1 MIGGRNMYDF
11 LKPYSQ
17 DNPEKFNEEFI
28 YMKRDDKVLDY
39 MVDICKALE
48 VIDGVKF
55 LGAKLITDESQLKTR
70 GKEGE
75 KWIGLEESRLDTIDI
90 KFRVTGDKEGEDEII
105 ERSILFPKLINDFYY
120 VLGGNKSYPIY
131 QIIDLATYKT
141 PKSLTLKTLLMPIV
155 LRTYEET
162 ITDYNENEYTE
173 NIFILDLF
181 KNKVNVLHYYFA
193 KFGLE
198 ETIKMFGFTD
208 HEIGIAGAD
217 EIDFDD
223 NEEYILFKVSKHVVV
238 YVANEVMEKSFNRR
252 FVLMIVNMLNSRCT
266 MDRVISREYW
276 EKKLGMIFT
285 KNPNSQADK
294 AKKIIISFERILD
307 DRTRKILRIDDKYK
321 KNIYSIIEWM
331 MTHYDTLITKDN
343 MDLANKRI
351 RVNEYLLH
359 PLLIKF
365 STITYRLLNKPQ
377 VTFNQKKQ
385 LFSTLGPGFVIK
397 KLKQNELLRYNNS
410 VNGIDLFT
418 SGLKFSQRGPQSMS
432 EGGKSISIRY
442 RGLHPSYVG
451 RIGLT
456 TSSSGDPGMTGTFSP
471 FIQTEGFYF
480 TKPDDEFLEE
490 ATNEKDTV

>member
-1 MIGGRNMYDF
+1 MYNF
-11 LKPYSQ
+11 LKQYGEN
-17 DNPEKFNEEFI
+17 NPEKFNEEFI
-28 YMKRDDKVLDY
+28 YMKRNDNVLEY
-39 MVDICKALE
+39 MKDICKALE

-55 LGAKLITDESQLKTR
+55 LGAELETDESKLNTR

-75 KWIGLEESRLDTIDI
+75 KWISLEESRLDNITIRFSI
-90 KFRVTGDKEGEDEII
+90 KDDDGNDELI

-120 VLGGNKSYPIY
+120 VLDGNKSYPIY

-155 LRTYEET
+155 LRTHEVTLE
-162 ITDYNENEYTE
+162 DVNGNEYTD
-173 NIFILDLF
+173 NLFIIDLF
-181 KNKVNVLHYYFA
+181 KNKINVLHYYFA
-193 KFGLE
+193 KFGFDKTVE
-198 ETIKMFGFTD
+198 MFGYDD
-208 HEIGIAGAD
+208 HSVGIVDAND
-217 EIDFDD
+217 IDFDD
-223 NEEYILFKVSKHVVV
+223 SDNEDYIFFKINKNLAV
-238 YVANEVMEKSFNRR
+238 YARDEVMEDSFGKR
-252 FVLMIVNMLNSRCT
+252 FVMMICEMMNLRSTVAKI
-266 MDRVISREYW
+266 VVREQW

-285 KNPNSQADK
+285 KNPNSQIDK

-307 DRTRKILRIDDKYK
+307 DRTKKILRIDDSHKES
-321 KNIYSIIEWM
+321 IYTIIRWM
-331 MTHYDTLITKDN
+331 MTEYDYLITKDN

-432 EGGKSISIRY
+432 EGGKSISVRY
-442 RGLHPSYVG
+442 MGLHPSYVG

-456 TSSSGDPGMTGTFSP
+456 TSSSGDPGMTGTFTP
-471 FIQTEGFYF
+471 FIKTDKFYF
-480 TKPDDEFLEE
+480 TGHSEE
-490 ATNEKDTV
+490 DSNEKDTV